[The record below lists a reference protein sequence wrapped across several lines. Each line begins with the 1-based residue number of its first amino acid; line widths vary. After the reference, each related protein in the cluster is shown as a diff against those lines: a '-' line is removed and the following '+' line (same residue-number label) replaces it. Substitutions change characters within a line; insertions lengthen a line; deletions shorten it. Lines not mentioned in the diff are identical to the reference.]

1 MYMAV
6 LIICTPI
13 SGGHLNPAITVGV
26 WLTCDEK
33 KNKIGKMLSMV
44 FAQILGGFFGIGIGR
59 TVRIVLV
66 PETVNTPLIPTSY
79 YPPYNYAVSPV
90 QWTGVVPAG
99 QGVAPEILFS
109 EMFGAFFFVL
119 VFLSLKYRTHLQDKS
134 RDPVFH
140 AAAMAGTL
148 FGIQYIT
155 YDLTGLNF
163 YNPVIAMSQ
172 SLTNVM
178 FLTQP

>member
-59 TVRIVLV
+59 MVRKVLV
-66 PETVNTPLIPTSY
+66 PYSVTTPLVPASY

-90 QWTGVVPAG
+90 QVVPVG

-109 EMFGAFFFVL
+109 EMFGAFFYVL

-148 FGIQYIT
+148 FGI
-155 YDLTGLNF
+155 
-163 YNPVIAMSQ
+163 
-172 SLTNVM
+172 
-178 FLTQP
+178 